1 MFLKKKKKKFS
12 IRKSPILCQRSF
24 VDLIILNKSLH
35 EYFFRMIAAFAT
47 DTRHIR
53 SAISSAEEVKRETQE
68 RQ

>member
-1 MFLKKKKKKFS
+1 MFLKKKKEIFNKKKPDS
-12 IRKSPILCQRSF
+12 QRSF

-68 RQ
+68 EQ